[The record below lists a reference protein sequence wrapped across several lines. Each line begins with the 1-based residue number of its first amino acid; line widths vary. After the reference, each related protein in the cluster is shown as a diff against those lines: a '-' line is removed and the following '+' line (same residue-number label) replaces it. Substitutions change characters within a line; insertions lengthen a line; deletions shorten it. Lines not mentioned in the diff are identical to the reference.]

1 MSKKQEIL
9 SIDDKLDRI
18 MEAVLFQQQLHV
30 TTLKALD
37 IILGKKA
44 SYDAKREEEK
54 SKIIKPIG
62 LT

>member
-1 MSKKQEIL
+1 MSKKNKKETL
-9 SIDDKLDRI
+9 SIDDKLDKI
-18 MEAVLFQQQLHV
+18 MEAVVFSQQLHI

-37 IILGKKA
+37 IILGK
-44 SYDAKREEEK
+44 RTEESTPS